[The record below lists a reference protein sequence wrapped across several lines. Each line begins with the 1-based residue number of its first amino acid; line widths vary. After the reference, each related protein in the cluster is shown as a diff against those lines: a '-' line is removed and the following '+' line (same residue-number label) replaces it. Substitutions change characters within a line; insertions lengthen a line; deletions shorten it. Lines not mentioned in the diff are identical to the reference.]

1 MTVADVGEERT
12 IRPASARNEEHA
24 AFRLLPIMRQV
35 IGSSIPETWEHF
47 ATLMEARRAAKH
59 MYEDD
64 RVLRALIVTDTAP
77 AHFVEWVER

>member
-1 MTVADVGEERT
+1 MT
-12 IRPASARNEEHA
+12 SAVDESTE
-24 AFRLLPIMRQV
+24 FRLLPIMRQG

-47 ATLMEARRAAKH
+47 ATIDEARQAVKH

>member
-1 MTVADVGEERT
+1 
-12 IRPASARNEEHA
+12 
-24 AFRLLPIMRQV
+24 MRQG

-47 ATLMEARRAAKH
+47 ATLEEARRAVKH

>member
-1 MTVADVGEERT
+1 
-12 IRPASARNEEHA
+12 
-24 AFRLLPIMRQV
+24 MRQG
-35 IGSSIPETWEHF
+35 IGSSIPETWDHF

>member
-1 MTVADVGEERT
+1 VDFTPPPGEHLE
-12 IRPASARNEEHA
+12 
-24 AFRLLPIMRQV
+24 FRLLPIMRQG
-35 IGSSIPETWEHF
+35 IGSSIPESWEHF
-47 ATLMEARRAAKH
+47 ATIEDARRAVKH

>member
-1 MTVADVGEERT
+1 MDSPAVAER
-12 IRPASARNEEHA
+12 PE
-24 AFRLLPIMRQV
+24 FRLLPIMRQG

-47 ATLMEARRAAKH
+47 ATVEEARRAVKH

>member
-1 MTVADVGEERT
+1 MTVAYVDDERT
-12 IRPASARNEEHA
+12 IRPASARNDEHA
-24 AFRLLPIMRQV
+24 AFKLLPIMRQGV
-35 IGSSIPETWEHF
+35 GPSIPETWEHF

-59 MYEDD
+59 MYQDD

>member
-1 MTVADVGEERT
+1 MDSPAVAER
-12 IRPASARNEEHA
+12 PE
-24 AFRLLPIMRQV
+24 FRLLPIMRQG

-47 ATLMEARRAAKH
+47 ATLEEARRAVKH
-59 MYEDD
+59 MYQDD

>member
-1 MTVADVGEERT
+1 MDSPAVAER
-12 IRPASARNEEHA
+12 PE
-24 AFRLLPIMRQV
+24 FRLLPIMRQG

-47 ATLMEARRAAKH
+47 ATLEEARRAVKH

>member
-1 MTVADVGEERT
+1 MGSPAVAER
-12 IRPASARNEEHA
+12 AE
-24 AFRLLPIMRQV
+24 FRLLPIMRQG

-47 ATLMEARRAAKH
+47 ATLAEARQAVKH

>member
-1 MTVADVGEERT
+1 MTPADVKDERT
-12 IRPASARNEEHA
+12 IKTPPARTDEHA
-24 AFRLLPIMRQV
+24 AFRLLPIMRQG

>member
-1 MTVADVGEERT
+1 MTVADVGDERAV
-12 IRPASARNEEHA
+12 RPASARNDEHA
-24 AFRLLPIMRQV
+24 AFRLLSIMRQG

-47 ATLMEARRAAKH
+47 ATLMEARLAAQH

>member
-1 MTVADVGEERT
+1 MGS
-12 IRPASARNEEHA
+12 PGFSEHPE
-24 AFRLLPIMRQV
+24 FRLLPIMRQG

-47 ATLMEARRAAKH
+47 ATLEEARRAVKH

-64 RVLRALIVTDTAP
+64 RVLRAFIVEDTVP

>member
-1 MTVADVGEERT
+1 MTPADVEHEYA
-12 IRPASARNEEHA
+12 IKPASARNDEHA
-24 AFRLLPIMRQV
+24 AFRLLPIMRQG

-47 ATLMEARRAAKH
+47 ATLLEARRAAKH

>member
-1 MTVADVGEERT
+1 MNSATGEHTEY
-12 IRPASARNEEHA
+12 
-24 AFRLLPIMRQV
+24 RLLPIMRQG
-35 IGSSIPETWEHF
+35 IASSIPETWEHF
-47 ATLMEARRAAKH
+47 PTLEQARQAVKH

>member
-1 MTVADVGEERT
+1 
-12 IRPASARNEEHA
+12 
-24 AFRLLPIMRQV
+24 
-35 IGSSIPETWEHF
+35 
-47 ATLMEARRAAKH
+47 